1 MVSLHLVTI
10 SNPLTI
16 GQGQVDKP
24 PESIPDVL
32 GCFGVVV
39 VHDVL
44 SHVCDELLTNSS
56 QTVE

>member
-1 MVSLHLVTI
+1 MVSLHRLAI
-10 SNPLTI
+10 LNPLTI

-24 PESIPDVL
+24 PEAIPDVL
-32 GCFGVVV
+32 GCFGIVV

-44 SHVCDELLTNSS
+44 SHVGDELLTNSS